1 MLNKINAKT
10 KCDVRGCKN
19 NAEFQ
24 FDTKGRNGKCFLCA
38 ECVANL
44 CADGRA
50 RLVHKSLQNTIK
62 KHIDKKLKE
71 MDIAD

>member
-10 KCDVRGCKN
+10 K
-19 NAEFQ
+19 
-24 FDTKGRNGKCFLCA
+24 
-38 ECVANL
+38 

-50 RLVHKSLQNTIK
+50 RLVHKSPQNTIK